1 MQRASRS
8 TGGRRVI
15 ARGTVVACGVML
27 AVAFL
32 VAGASAGAID
42 PPAGTW
48 TPVSSPPVSASILAS
63 VSCVTGS
70 DCWAVGFSESNQL
83 KDNSLT
89 ERWNGANWTIVST
102 PDRANDQLSSIDCVS
117 STDCWSV
124 GSTAS
129 AVLIEHWNGT
139 DWSIVPTPPVTG
151 MSQLSSVT
159 CTSSNDC
166 WAVGYRAV
174 GESPDNLSEYAMAEH
189 WDGSTWSVV
198 SVPNGTVGKMHPP
211 TYLTGVSCVSAEDCW
226 ASGNYAI
233 FFGFSDL
240 ITPVFAHWNGTRWA
254 TTTTAEGS
262 EGGAGVTGISCA
274 SSSDCWAVGS
284 LNTGSPSST
293 DQTLTERWNGTRW
306 SVVRSA
312 NVSTSPTD
320 QLVGVTCTSSSNCW
334 AVGNA
339 LGYSSPPLAALTEH
353 WNGLTWSITPS
364 DQVATKVSYSLHSV
378 TCTDPSNCWSVGD
391 SAGSTTSQGLVE
403 WLVHRTSIA
412 ISSGSGP
419 PGTRITVWGA
429 GFAFDKPVT
438 VAYESDLSG
447 KSVETNL
454 PCDTSTTVN
463 GVFSCKVSIPVRNA
477 GLSGPHTV
485 TATSGSATAS
495 TSFDLT

>member
-174 GESPDNLSEYAMAEH
+174 EKAR
-189 WDGSTWSVV
+189 TIC
-198 SVPNGTVGKMHPP
+198 PNMPWP
-211 TYLTGVSCVSAEDCW
+211 
-226 ASGNYAI
+226 
-233 FFGFSDL
+233 
-240 ITPVFAHWNGTRWA
+240 
-254 TTTTAEGS
+254 
-262 EGGAGVTGISCA
+262 
-274 SSSDCWAVGS
+274 
-284 LNTGSPSST
+284 NTGMALRGRLSPSPT
-293 DQTLTERWNGTRW
+293 
-306 SVVRSA
+306 VRSA
-312 NVSTSPTD
+312 K
-320 QLVGVTCTSSSNCW
+320 CTH
-334 AVGNA
+334 
-339 LGYSSPPLAALTEH
+339 P
-353 WNGLTWSITPS
+353 
-364 DQVATKVSYSLHSV
+364 
-378 TCTDPSNCWSVGD
+378 
-391 SAGSTTSQGLVE
+391 
-403 WLVHRTSIA
+403 RTSL
-412 ISSGSGP
+412 
-419 PGTRITVWGA
+419 
-429 GFAFDKPVT
+429 
-438 VAYESDLSG
+438 E
-447 KSVETNL
+447 
-454 PCDTSTTVN
+454 
-463 GVFSCKVSIPVRNA
+463 
-477 GLSGPHTV
+477 
-485 TATSGSATAS
+485 
-495 TSFDLT
+495 